1 MIVLVVF
8 IALFFCILGIHLTYP
23 ILLKRLSS
31 KNASISARNAAS
43 DLNLR
48 ESFLDL
54 PMVSVIIPVFNEQ
67 LVIERR
73 IKNIYQ
79 CTYPKNKL
87 QVIVVD
93 SGSNDKT
100 RSIIEEKFSE
110 QVILIREEQRKG
122 KAHAINLAIKKC
134 SGEIVIITDGP
145 TLYDKDTILQL
156 VESLRDSSV
165 GGATALYN
173 IPNATENQTTA
184 SEYAYWSYKDKM
196 RILESRTYSTSWLSG
211 EACAFKKGIVTK
223 VHEDSLAD
231 DSNIA
236 LQIISKGYKVVV
248 NERCYFTEKSP
259 SGVYDYLGIKTRR
272 ALGGLIETLR
282 FRYFLFRPE
291 YGNFGLVIFPYRFFA
306 QFISPIA
313 SYIEIVLCIPAIFE
327 IGMYFGIYTQ
337 IFLGLTLLIFG
348 SIFKN
353 KTVAYIYLQLITLR
367 ALLLLLTGKADVNWY
382 QSRTTRL

>member
-1 MIVLVVF
+1 MSI
-8 IALFFCILGIHLTYP
+8 
-23 ILLKRLSS
+23 SS
-31 KNASISARNAAS
+31 KNAAS
-43 DLNLR
+43 GFNLA

-54 PMVSVIIPVFNEQ
+54 PIVSVVIPVFNEQ

-73 IKNIYQ
+73 IRNIYQ

-87 QVIVVD
+87 EVLVVD

-100 RSIIEEKFSE
+100 RSIIEEKFANR
-110 QVILIREEQRKG
+110 VILIREEQRKG

-156 VESLRDSSV
+156 VESLRNASV
-165 GGATALYN
+165 AGATALYN

-184 SEYAYWSYKDKM
+184 SEYTYWSYKDKI

-211 EACAFKKGIVTK
+211 EACAFKKGILTQVN
-223 VHEDSLAD
+223 EDTLAD

-236 LQIISKGYKVVV
+236 LQIISKGYRVVV

-259 SGVYDYLGIKTRR
+259 SGVYDYLRIKSRR
-272 ALGGLIETLR
+272 ALGGLMETLR
-282 FRYFLFRPE
+282 FRSLLFKRE
-291 YGNFGLVIFPYRFFA
+291 FGYFGLIIFPYRFFA

-313 SYIEIVLCIPAIFE
+313 SYIAIVLCIPATFE

-337 IFLGLTLLIFG
+337 LFLGLTLLTLVF
-348 SIFKN
+348 IFKN
-353 KTVAYIYLQLITLR
+353 KIVAYIYLQLITLR
-367 ALLLLLTGKADVNWY
+367 ALLLLLTRKADVNWY

>member
-1 MIVLVVF
+1 M
-8 IALFFCILGIHLTYP
+8 
-23 ILLKRLSS
+23 
-31 KNASISARNAAS
+31 
-43 DLNLR
+43 R

-134 SGEIVIITDGP
+134 SGKIVIITDGP
-145 TLYDKDTILQL
+145 TLYDKHTILQL

-313 SYIEIVLCIPAIFE
+313 SYIALVLCIPAIFE
-327 IGMYFGIYTQ
+327 IGTYFGIYTQ